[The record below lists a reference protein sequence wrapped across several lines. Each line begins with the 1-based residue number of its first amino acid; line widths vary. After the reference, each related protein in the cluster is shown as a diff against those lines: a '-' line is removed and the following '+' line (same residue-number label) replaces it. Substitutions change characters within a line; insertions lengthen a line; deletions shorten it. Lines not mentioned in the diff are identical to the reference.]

1 MVAWLQ
7 RKGWSNDPA
16 RAGFLW
22 KGSPHLTVARGGLRQ
37 RGAPLRST
45 EPLSS
50 FLPLNVE
57 LTGTST
63 YDPSLS
69 LSDSRQ
75 KLRLCKKS

>member
-7 RKGWSNDPA
+7 RKGWSNDPG

-22 KGSPHLTVARGGLRQ
+22 KGSPRLTVAKGDHRQ

-45 EPLSS
+45 ESLSS

-57 LTGTST
+57 LTRTST
-63 YDPSLS
+63 YDSSLS